1 MEKRE
6 QSAILIQNKF
16 RRYTRKKE
24 LFYFAKKNKYNYSIY
39 PSFLSDNNKK
49 NIKIKLYN
57 DLYKSDYYVLPVK
70 FCKFRNCYVFDIPK
84 NQFNDKND
92 KIIYFNFISNN
103 NKIIVDP
110 KYSAILFGD
119 NYVNQIDLRT
129 LDKKDNI
136 NKKSFKFCLNRNE
149 DDESD
154 SSSIYKD
161 NDSEKE
167 ETIEINYL
175 SNNNIVS
182 LNKSNSK
189 LDIECL
195 LSNTFSTSTKDSI
208 HAGSPIIKKIKKKRA
223 KSILK
228 NKEGTNRTNP
238 KKRENRSSVKRV
250 SFGASQ
256 ISFYKSQIK

>member
-16 RRYTRKKE
+16 RRYTKKKE

-57 DLYKSDYYVLPVK
+57 DLLKSDYYVLPVK
-70 FCKFRNCYVFDIPK
+70 FCNFRNCYVFDIPK
-84 NQFNDKND
+84 NQFNDKS
-92 KIIYFNFISNN
+92 KIIHFNFLSNN

-110 KYSAILFGD
+110 NYKAILYGD
-119 NYVNQIDLRT
+119 NYVNQIDLKT
-129 LDKKDNI
+129 FDKKDNI
-136 NKKSFKFCLNRNE
+136 NKKSFKYSLKRNE
-149 DDESD
+149 DDDDSD
-154 SSSIYKD
+154 SSSLYRD

-167 ETIEINYL
+167 EIMEINYL
-175 SNNNIVS
+175 TNNIIN
-182 LNKSNSK
+182 LNRSNSK
-189 LDIECL
+189 MDIECL

-208 HAGSPIIKKIKKKRA
+208 HAGSPTIKKIKRKRA

-228 NKEGTNRTNP
+228 NKEGISRTNT

>member
-16 RRYTRKKE
+16 RRYTKKKE

-57 DLYKSDYYVLPVK
+57 DLLKSDYYVLPVK
-70 FCKFRNCYVFDIPK
+70 FCNIRNCYVFDIPK
-84 NQFNDKND
+84 NQFNDKSN
-92 KIIYFNFISNN
+92 KIIHFNFISNN
-103 NKIIVDP
+103 NKVIVDP
-110 KYSAILFGD
+110 KYTAILFGD
-119 NYVNQIDLRT
+119 NYVNQIDLKT
-129 LDKKDNI
+129 LDKKDNMS
-136 NKKSFKFCLNRNE
+136 KKSFKFSLNRNE
-149 DDESD
+149 DYESD

-175 SNNNIVS
+175 SNNIINLS
-182 LNKSNSK
+182 KSNSSK

-208 HAGSPIIKKIKKKRA
+208 HAGSPIIKKIKRKRA

-228 NKEGTNRTNP
+228 NKEGISRSNT
-238 KKRENRSSVKRV
+238 KKRDNKSTVKRV
-250 SFGASQ
+250 SFGSSQ
-256 ISFYKSQIK
+256 ISFYKAQIK